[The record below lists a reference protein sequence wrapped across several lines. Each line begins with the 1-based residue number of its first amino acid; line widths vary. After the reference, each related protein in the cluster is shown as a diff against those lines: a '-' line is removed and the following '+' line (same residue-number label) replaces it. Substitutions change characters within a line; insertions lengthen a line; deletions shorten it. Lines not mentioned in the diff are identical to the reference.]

1 MIIFEIL
8 KVALN
13 SLKTNKLRSSLTVL
27 GIVVGIFSII
37 SISTV
42 ISMLQTSIEEGV
54 SALSKN
60 TFQIQKWP
68 AVGTG
73 TENWAAI
80 RNRKNITLDNYYDL
94 KDRIGDD
101 ARVGAEDWNQ
111 GRLMKRGN
119 KQTNPNVSLCGLT
132 PEAFPNND
140 WVVSNGRVIN
150 ERDLESNSRVVVIGD
165 DIKTALFE
173 PYEDPIGEEVYVD
186 GMKLKVIGVLDSK
199 EGGIF
204 GRNEGSY
211 AFVPITKTLSHYGD
225 ERSSL
230 NLTVFVYNESDYED
244 VLIKAEGIMR
254 TLRKVPP
261 GEERDFDIYSNES
274 VLTQINEITEGV
286 RLGAYVIGMIALLA
300 AGVGIMNIMLVSV
313 TERTK
318 EIGIRKA
325 IGARKFNVLT
335 QFLAEAIVLC
345 LFGGIVGIILGVGV
359 GNFAGSLL
367 QATAVI
373 PLDWVLV
380 GVILCVLIGVTFGT
394 YPAVKA
400 ANLDPIEAL
409 RYE

>member
-1 MIIFEIL
+1 MIIFEII

-42 ISMLQTSIEEGV
+42 IAMLQTSIEEGV

-73 TENWAAI
+73 TQNWAAI
-80 RNRKNITLDNYYDL
+80 RNRKNITLENYYDL
-94 KDRIGDD
+94 RDRIGSE
-101 ARVGAEDWNQ
+101 ARVGAEDWN
-111 GRLMKRGN
+111 GGKLIKRGN
-119 KQTNPNVSLCGLT
+119 KQTNPNISLCGLT

-140 WVVSNGRVIN
+140 WFVTSGRVVN
-150 ERDLESNSRVVVIGD
+150 FRDMESNARVIVIGE
-165 DIKTALFE
+165 DIKNTLFE
-173 PYEDPIGEEVYVD
+173 PYEDPLGKEVSVD
-186 GMKLKVIGVLDSK
+186 GMKLKVIGVLNNRDK
-199 EGGIF
+199 GIF
-204 GRNEGSY
+204 GRNEGNY
-211 AFVPITKTLSHYGD
+211 AFVPITRTLSHYGD
-225 ERSSL
+225 DHSSL
-230 NLTVFVYNESDYED
+230 NLTVFVYDEKNYDD
-244 VLIKAEGIMR
+244 VLIQAEGIMR

-261 GEERDFDIYSNES
+261 GAERDFDIYSNES
-274 VLTQINEITEGV
+274 VLSQINDITEGV
-286 RLGAYVIGMIALLA
+286 RLGAYVIGLIALLA

-313 TERTK
+313 TERTR

-325 IGARKFNVLT
+325 IGARKYNVLV
-335 QFLAEAIVLC
+335 QFITEAIVLC
-345 LFGGIVGIILGVGV
+345 LFGGIVGIVLGVGA

-367 QATAVI
+367 KATAII
-373 PLDWVLV
+373 PMDWVLV
-380 GVILCVLIGVTFGT
+380 GVLLCILIGVTFGT
-394 YPAVKA
+394 YPAIKA